1 MSFTYIYIYIYMI
14 HVMWDT
20 NITHAYLKLH
30 MGHASPWVPYL
41 LKHVKIAMPTDYLFV
56 SLLTAI

>member
-1 MSFTYIYIYIYMI
+1 MSFTYIYIYDSCD
-14 HVMWDT
+14 VWDT